1 MTRERLQSLP
11 AEELRR
17 FAERQGIELDGPLDK
32 DSLVN
37 LLVDFFEEMAEERE
51 EEAGRVVSVVAKK
64 YSAGPDEEIDTGG
77 EASAPLPDTY
87 NETRLVAMPRDPAWA
102 FAYWEIRQ
110 DRLAQLRHD
119 KDVRLL
125 LRVHDVE
132 GVRFNGRNSRSSFD
146 ITVKLTDCRWYINLP
161 RAGGRFVLELLYKK
175 RGKEHLLARSNVI
188 ESPPEGFSQRVDPA
202 WSSADGEAI
211 LAMSLHR
218 SVGEIP
224 SSGSIPQRILSAGEG

>member
-11 AEELRR
+11 VEELRR
-17 FAERQGIELDGPLDK
+17 FAERQSLELDSAIDK

-37 LLVDFFEEMAEERE
+37 LLVDLFEELAEERE
-51 EEAGRVVSVVAKK
+51 KEAGRVVSVVAKK
-64 YSAGPDEEIDTGG
+64 YSASRDEEIDTGDA
-77 EASAPLPDTY
+77 ASPPLPDCY

-110 DRLAQLRHD
+110 DRLAQLRRD

-125 LRVHDVE
+125 LRVHDIE
-132 GVRFNGRNSRSSFD
+132 GVRFNGRNARSSFD
-146 ITVKLTDCRWYINLP
+146 ISVKLTDSRWYINLP
-161 RAGGRFVLELLYKK
+161 RAGGRFVLDLLYKNK
-175 RGKEHLLARSNVI
+175 GKEHLLVRSNVI

-202 WSSADGEAI
+202 WDSVDGEAI
-211 LAMSLHR
+211 LALSLHR

-224 SSGSIPQRILSAGEG
+224 SSASIPQRILSAG

>member
-11 AEELRR
+11 LDELRR
-17 FAERQGIELDGPLDK
+17 FAERQSIEFDSTIDK
-32 DSLVN
+32 DSLVS
-37 LLVDFFEEMAEERE
+37 LLVDLFEEMAEERE
-51 EEAGRVVSVVAKK
+51 GETDRVVSVEAKK
-64 YSAGPDEEIDTGG
+64 FATSGDEEIETGES
-77 EASAPLPDTY
+77 EASPLPEGY
-87 NETRLVAMPRDPAWA
+87 NETRLVAIPRDPAWA

-110 DRLAQLRHD
+110 DRLAQLKRD

-146 ITVKLTDCRWYINLP
+146 IPVKLTDSRWYINLP
-161 RAGGRFVLELLYKK
+161 RAGGSFVLELLYKK
-175 RGKEHLLARSNVI
+175 RGKEHSLVRSGVI
-188 ESPPEGFSQRVDPA
+188 ETPSEGFSQKVDPA
-202 WSSADGEAI
+202 WSLSDGEAV

-224 SSGSIPQRILSAGEG
+224 SSGSIPQRILSVG

>member
-1 MTRERLQSLP
+1 MTRERLQTLP
-11 AEELRR
+11 LEELRR
-17 FAERQGIELDGPLDK
+17 FAERQSIEFDNAIDK
-32 DSLVN
+32 DALVN
-37 LLVDFFEEMAEERE
+37 LLVDLFEEMAEERE
-51 EEAGRVVSVVAKK
+51 EDAERVVSVEAKK
-64 YSAGPDEEIDTGG
+64 YSTSRDEEIDTGG
-77 EASAPLPDTY
+77 PAPAPLPESY

-110 DRLAQLRHD
+110 DRLAQLRRD

-132 GVRFNGRNSRSSFD
+132 GVRFNGHNSRSSFD
-146 ITVKLTDCRWYINLP
+146 IPVKLTDSRWYINLP

-175 RGKEHLLARSNVI
+175 GGKEHGLVRSNVV
-188 ESPPEGFSQRVDPA
+188 ESPAEGFSESTDPA
-202 WSSADGEAI
+202 WALADGEAV

-224 SSGSIPQRILSAGEG
+224 SSGSIPQRILSVG